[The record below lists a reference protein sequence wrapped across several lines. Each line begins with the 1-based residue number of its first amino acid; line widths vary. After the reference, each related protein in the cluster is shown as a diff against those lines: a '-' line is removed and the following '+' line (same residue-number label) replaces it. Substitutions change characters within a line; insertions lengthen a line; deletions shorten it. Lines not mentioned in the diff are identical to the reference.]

1 MFEQKNGSA
10 VAIKSQ
16 DGEVSAEISNLKA
29 ANETMRKDIEKLK
42 IDAMQTHE
50 IKSRLRRIEGKLNEG
65 VSFE

>member
-16 DGEVSAEISNLKA
+16 DDEVSAEISNLKA

-50 IKSRLRRIEGKLNEG
+50 IKSRLRRIEGELNEG

>member
-1 MFEQKNGSA
+1 M
-10 VAIKSQ
+10 AIKSQ
-16 DGEVSAEISNLKA
+16 DDEVSAEISNLKA